1 MRGADIVKLLALAQG
16 HRLHREQVMDALW
29 PDLDVGAAGG
39 NLRKAVHFARRA
51 LGTTLAIDVDREM
64 VSLWPQGVLEIDV
77 EQFEAAARDALSS
90 GPQACADIADV
101 YVGELLP
108 EDRYAEW
115 TDPTRERIRL
125 LQFDLLRA
133 CGAWERILEFDRAN
147 EEAHRTLIQGYLEEG
162 NRTAAIR
169 QFERL
174 REVLRADLGVG
185 PDKETVALFERAM
198 AMEGHA
204 PPTPAERVMALIAR
218 GLVHWNGQE
227 LDEAER
233 VAEEA
238 RAIAI
243 EEKLGR
249 DLGEACALLSLVAWA
264 RGQWLDRFRAE
275 FSEAVR
281 QTPDLAQWTLDSQL
295 CLAEFSLYGA
305 DWSRTVV
312 PLARELLRVADAAGS
327 VPGQA
332 LVSLILGEAE
342 LFSGRLESA
351 KENLTRALD
360 LHTAVG
366 AVPGQVL
373 ALQRLAETAVASG
386 RRGEA
391 KRLLAQASRLAEG
404 SEMASHLVVRTF
416 AAMVTAAGTEQ
427 ARLRILEEA
436 EATLARLEVCRP
448 CSIGFRIT
456 AATTCAG
463 AGDVVRARQCL
474 LEAERLAGLWQGGPW
489 LAATWEARGALRL
502 AEGDA
507 SQGAALLRE
516 AADLF
521 AQVGRP
527 LDEARCLDAA
537 SAV

>member
-1 MRGADIVKLLALAQG
+1 MSATCRIGLLGGFHVTIEGQEVPREAWRRRGADIVKLIALAQG

-342 LFSGRLESA
+342 LFSGRLGVREGESHKSA
-351 KENLTRALD
+351 RPA
-360 LHTAVG
+360 H
-366 AVPGQVL
+366 
-373 ALQRLAETAVASG
+373 RG
-386 RRGEA
+386 RRG
-391 KRLLAQASRLAEG
+391 
-404 SEMASHLVVRTF
+404 
-416 AAMVTAAGTEQ
+416 
-427 ARLRILEEA
+427 
-436 EATLARLEVCRP
+436 
-448 CSIGFRIT
+448 
-456 AATTCAG
+456 AG
-463 AGDVVRARQCL
+463 ASLGS
-474 LEAERLAGLWQGGPW
+474 P
-489 LAATWEARGALRL
+489 ATGRDRSSKWEARGGEAPSRAGQPTGRGIRDGLSSRGQDLRGH
-502 AEGDA
+502 GD
-507 SQGAALLRE
+507 R
-516 AADLF
+516 
-521 AQVGRP
+521 R
-527 LDEARCLDAA
+527 RH
-537 SAV
+537 